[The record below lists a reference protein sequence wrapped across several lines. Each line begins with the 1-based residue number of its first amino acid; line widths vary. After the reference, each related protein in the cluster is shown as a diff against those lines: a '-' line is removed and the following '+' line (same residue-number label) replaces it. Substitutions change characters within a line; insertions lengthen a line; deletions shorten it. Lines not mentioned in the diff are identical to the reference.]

1 MQKVIKKYLLLI
13 ILVFSLIIR
22 LWKIDQVPVS
32 LFSDELD
39 VGYHAYSILK
49 TGKDYSGNS
58 WPLHFESYS
67 DLRTPLYIYSAVPTV
82 AVFGITPLGVRLPA
96 VIFGVLG
103 VWGMYLLVNEL
114 MGYELEVR
122 GSNKKSTRNTLTR
135 NGQTLALL
143 SAAILTFSPW
153 HIQYSRGGFEVTMLL
168 AFLIFGLYLF
178 FKSLKNGKWLWLS
191 AGILV
196 VTPLIYSTAKL
207 FTPVL
212 LVFLFLVWKKE
223 ILNIPFNN
231 LKRAVLV
238 LILLG
243 GLTSYATLFSGGG
256 QRFSYISVFTDPVT
270 KPEVDYARLS
280 DAIFRQTMDITSYAP
295 KAISRL
301 VHNKFTFW
309 GLNVITNYFKSFSTE
324 FLFIKGDLN
333 LRHSIEGVGQFYKVE
348 AIALILGLVSF
359 FALFKDKKIKKLI
372 AFWILVGVIPSAITR
387 DGGTHATRLILIL
400 PPLVIL
406 IAFGLVEGT
415 RVFFKRFHKLLLTT
429 YIILLAGCFGLYQ
442 HSYWVHNPW
451 HSERWWHA
459 GYKEVVNVIKQNENN
474 YEKIVITNANDKPQI
489 FFAAY
494 SQYDPELWQQGTK
507 IRFVNGFGE
516 LENIDKY
523 YFGQVSGGID
533 GLADNMQE
541 DVLYIASAR
550 EVVDN
555 LAKEPQKTPQGLKL
569 IEIITYP
576 SGEPAFYFL
585 ERSADFSPETL
596 EQSLESEETKS

>member
-1 MQKVIKKYLLLI
+1 MKCKSKLLLLSI
-13 ILVFSLIIR
+13 LIIASFLR
-22 LWKIDQVPVS
+22 LWKINEVPIS

-39 VGYHAYSILK
+39 VGYHAYSILE
-49 TGKDYSGNS
+49 TGKDYSGNP

-103 VWGMYLLVNEL
+103 VWGMFLLVNEL
-114 MGYELEVR
+114 MGYD
-122 GSNKKSTRNTLTR
+122 NALTR

-168 AFLIFGLYLF
+168 TFLIFGLYLF

-270 KPEVDYARLS
+270 SSEVNYARLT
-280 DAIFRQTMDITSYAP
+280 DTIFRQSMGISSYIP
-295 KAISRL
+295 KVVSRL

-400 PPLVIL
+400 PPLAIL

-494 SQYDPELWQQGTK
+494 SQFDPKLWQQGMK
-507 IRFVNGFGE
+507 VRSVDGFGE
-516 LENIDKY
+516 LESIGKY

-533 GLADNMQE
+533 GLADNMQD

-550 EVVDN
+550 EVVGN
-555 LAKEPQKTPQGLKL
+555 LAKEPQKTPKGLEL
-569 IEIITYP
+569 LEIITYP

-585 ERSADFSPETL
+585 
-596 EQSLESEETKS
+596 TKP

>member
-1 MQKVIKKYLLLI
+1 MRVSKKYILFF
-13 ILVFSLIIR
+13 ILVASIFLR
-22 LWKIDQVPVS
+22 LWRIDEVPVS
-32 LFSDELD
+32 LFGDELD

-103 VWGMYLLVNEL
+103 VWGMYLLVAEL
-114 MGYELEVR
+114 LSYQAAKR
-122 GSNKKSTRNTLTR
+122 SKYRIPNTEYR
-135 NGQTLALL
+135 ILALL
-143 SAAILTFSPW
+143 SAALLALSPW

-191 AGILV
+191 AGILA

-212 LVFLFLVWKKE
+212 LVFMFLVWKKE
-223 ILNIPFNN
+223 ILNIPFNS
-231 LKRAVLV
+231 LKKAVLV

-270 KPEVDYARLS
+270 ETEVDYARLS
-280 DAIFRQTMDITSYAP
+280 DAIFRQTMNITSYAP

-301 VHNKFTFW
+301 VHNKYTYW

-333 LRHSIEGVGQFYKVE
+333 LRHSIEGGGQFYKVE

-359 FALFKDKKIKKLI
+359 FALFKDNKIKKLI

-415 RVFFKRFHKLLLTT
+415 RVFFKRYHKLLLTT

-459 GYKEVVNVIKQNENN
+459 GYKEVVEVIKQSESN
-474 YEKIVITNANDKPQI
+474 YEKIVISNAKDKPQI

-494 SQYDPELWQQGTK
+494 SQFDPKLWQRGMEVKT
-507 IRFVNGFGE
+507 VNGFGE

-533 GLADNMQE
+533 GLSENMDD
-541 DVLYIASAR
+541 DVLYIAAAR

-585 ERSADFSPETL
+585 ERSDDFSPETL
-596 EQSLESEETKS
+596 EQSLESKETKS

>member
-103 VWGMYLLVNEL
+103 VLAMYLLV
-114 MGYELEVR
+114 YE
-122 GSNKKSTRNTLTR
+122 STKNI
-135 NGQTLALL
+135 NLALV
-143 SAAILTFSPW
+143 SALVLAFSPW
-153 HIQYSRGGFEVTMLL
+153 HIQYSRAAFEVT
-168 AFLIFGLYLF
+168 FLIFLYLLGFYLF
-178 FKSLKNGKWLWLS
+178 FRSLKKEKYLWVS
-191 AGILV
+191 ALCLGLTPWV
-196 VTPLIYSTAKL
+196 YSSAKFFTPLIII
-207 FTPVL
+207 FI
-212 LVFLFLVWKKE
+212 LFLWRRE
-223 ILNIPFNN
+223 ILRISIKMK
-231 LKRAVLV
+231 LISVIVLAVLTIPMVYAV
-238 LILLG
+238 LAG
-243 GLTSYATLFSGGG
+243 SGSF
-256 QRFSYISVFTDPVT
+256 RFSYISVFTDPVT

-295 KAISRL
+295 KVISRL
-301 VHNKFTFW
+301 VHNKYTYW
-309 GLNVITNYFKSFSTE
+309 GSKVINNYLSSFSTD
-324 FLFIKGDLN
+324 FLFIRGDLN

-415 RVFFKRFHKLLLTT
+415 RVFFKRYHKLLLTT

-494 SQYDPELWQQGTK
+494 FQYDPELWQQGTK

-585 ERSADFSPETL
+585 ERSDDFSPETL